1 MSDERLRAAVIGL
14 GMMGANH
21 ARVLSELPDIDLVAV
36 ADLDPAAVARAT
48 SGRTARGFSDAS
60 RLLEEERPEMVVVA
74 VPTSMHLPTTLE
86 ALAAGDNVLVEKPIA
101 PDREQAEEMIAA
113 AEAAGRLLT
122 VGHIERFNPAIRE
135 LGRRLHAGE
144 LGRVFQIR
152 AARLGP
158 FPARIRDVGVVVDLA
173 PHDLDVMRYLLR
185 AEPVRMY
192 AETEQRIHTDHE
204 DLFTGLIKFDTGAIG
219 LLEINWL
226 TPTKVRK
233 LTVTGER
240 GMYEADYLSQDLVF
254 YANPD
259 QELVSEG
266 EMTRRAV
273 QRREPLAV
281 ELSEFAAAIRTGGP
295 PPVEPRDAL
304 VAMLLA
310 RAMVDAAA
318 RGVVIGADELTP
330 ILA

>member
-1 MSDERLRAAVIGL
+1 MIPVAVIGTGHL
-14 GMMGANH
+14 GSLHAKMFSEIPGAELVGVYDIDPERA
-21 ARVLSELPDIDLVAV
+21 ARVAQEAKTKAFQDLEGLLGKVRAVSIATPTRTHADIASKAV
-36 ADLDPAAVARAT
+36 R
-48 SGRTARGFSDAS
+48 R
-60 RLLEEERPEMVVVA
+60 RLHVF
-74 VPTSMHLPTTLE
+74 
-86 ALAAGDNVLVEKPIA
+86 VEKPITA
-101 PDREQAEEMIAA
+101 TIPE
-113 AEAAGRLLT
+113 AEALLKLAREWNVIVQ

-135 LGRRLHAGE
+135 LSRRLDAGE
-144 LGRVFQIR
+144 LGRVFQVR

-158 FPARIRDVGVVVDLA
+158 FPARVRDVGVVVDLA

-185 AEPVRMY
+185 SEPVRMY

-204 DLFTGLIKFDTGAIG
+204 DLFTGLVKFESGAVG

-226 TPTKVRK
+226 TPTKVRR

-240 GMYEADYLSQDLVF
+240 GMYEADYLTQDLVF

-259 QELVSEG
+259 EELVTEG

-273 QRREPLAV
+273 QRREPLVV
-281 ELSEFAAAIRTGGP
+281 ELSEFVSAIRAGGP
-295 PPVEPRDAL
+295 PPVTPHDAL

-318 RGVVIGADELTP
+318 RGVVINVDDLVP